1 MAGAGGLR
9 RYNTG
14 SCAKTIEVGLKD
26 MPKPDL
32 ADHPADASARESG
45 RRESESARRIAN
57 GESMR
62 LDDAAR
68 AGWLY
73 YIASNTQD
81 EIARKLGISRQS
93 AQRLVALA
101 VSERLV
107 KVRLDHPIGRCM
119 ELAEAVK
126 DRFGLDYCE
135 VCPSDPE
142 STSETLG
149 IANSAANELERYL
162 VRKEPVII
170 ALGTGEEMRATADQL
185 RPMDCPQH
193 KLVSLVGNI
202 APDGSAS
209 PWDAVSRAAD
219 IVRAQ
224 HYPMP
229 CSVYAPTKAER
240 DSIKAQRHIRSVVEL
255 GRQADASFV
264 GIGSMVETAPIVR
277 DGFATLPE
285 MRAMMAVGAAG
296 EILGWAYDDEGNIIK
311 GLVNDRTLSSELERN
326 PKGRFI
332 GVSMEPGRHRAILAA
347 LRGRFVNG
355 LITNDAMAERI
366 LQSPLR
372 LDAAGAKRG
381 AVTAKGH
388 WRRG

>member
-1 MAGAGGLR
+1 MRNPEFAG
-9 RYNTG
+9 
-14 SCAKTIEVGLKD
+14 
-26 MPKPDL
+26 KPVET
-32 ADHPADASARESG
+32 SVRENG
-45 RRESESARRIAN
+45 QRENESARRIAS
-57 GESMR
+57 GESLR

-73 YIASNTQD
+73 YIAGNTQD

-119 ELAEAVK
+119 ELAEALK
-126 DRFGLDYCE
+126 ERFGLDYCE
-135 VCPSDPE
+135 VCPGDPE
-142 STSETLG
+142 SSSETLG

-162 VRKEPVII
+162 GRKEPAVI

-255 GRQADASFV
+255 AKLADASFV
-264 GIGSMVETAPIVR
+264 GIGSMVENAPIVR

-285 MRAMMAVGAAG
+285 MRAMMAVGSAG

-311 GLVNDRTLSSELERN
+311 GLVNDRTLSAELVRS
-326 PKGRFI
+326 PKGRFV
-332 GVSMEPGRHRAILAA
+332 GVSMEPGRLRAILGA
-347 LRGRFVNG
+347 LRGRLVNG
-355 LITNDAMAERI
+355 LITNDAMAERL

-372 LDAAGAKRG
+372 PATAGPSHGTLVAK
-381 AVTAKGH
+381 TH